1 MSTLVETTTAQRT
14 HQFKLLSAEEDA
26 PDDNDGNNNNNND
39 IQPTFVHDVLAPI
52 TRRPSNARD
61 VMYAVIFLLQF
72 VVVCLLSLMERDS
85 VRDSLTAYGNAGS
98 FSSMFMLVILL
109 ASLGGGG
116 VVFILANDNI
126 RESLLNHGI
135 LLSVSFQVCLGN
147 IVLLTK
153 SRFSW
158 IGVVIL
164 LMAFV
169 DSRRMKDAREN
180 ISFTS
185 ALLQLVID
193 ICEPYGISLCM
204 ACFAVVAA
212 QTCALLWWG
221 VLFVGLIS
229 GASLHS
235 GYAEILMVV
244 MGFSLYWITQFFHA
258 FMSFVVGGC
267 VLWHFLSSPD
277 VIDSQENGSSNIT
290 VTTQQMSSPPSI
302 PTAGEDPSGRVM
314 FTMSLGLSTS
324 FGTIAKGALF
334 MPVAGNSPF
343 CRITLY
349 SLCYYS
355 YHPVSY
361 KSPFLLLISHTFFCV
376 TFLLT
381 QRQSLL

>member
-1 MSTLVETTTAQRT
+1 MTTLVETTTAQRT
-14 HQFKLLSAEEDA
+14 HQFKLLSAEDDDPED
-26 PDDNDGNNNNNND
+26 DGNNNNNNND
-39 IQPTFVHDVLAPI
+39 IHPPMVHDVFAPI

-61 VMYAVIFLLQF
+61 VMYAVFFLLQF
-72 VVVCLLSLMERDS
+72 VIVCLLSLMERES

-116 VVFILANDNI
+116 VVFVLANDNI

-169 DSRRMKDAREN
+169 DSRRMMEARAN

-193 ICEPYGISLCM
+193 VCEPYGISLCI
-204 ACFAVVAA
+204 ACFAIVAA

-235 GYAEILMVV
+235 GYAELLMLV

-267 VLWHFLSSPD
+267 VLWHFLNSPNVDDNPESASSD
-277 VIDSQENGSSNIT
+277 AAVIAHQIASPSS
-290 VTTQQMSSPPSI
+290 V
-302 PTAGEDPSGRVM
+302 PTAGEDPSNRVM

-334 MPVAGNSPF
+334 MPVAGKLPTLAVSLHIPF
-343 CRITLY
+343 SIIPCSLFLNLPFVFFRILA
-349 SLCYYS
+349 L
-355 YHPVSY
+355 
-361 KSPFLLLISHTFFCV
+361 
-376 TFLLT
+376 
-381 QRQSLL
+381 

>member
-1 MSTLVETTTAQRT
+1 MATFVETTTTAQRT
-14 HQFKLLSAEEDA
+14 HQFKLLSVADDA
-26 PDDNDGNNNNNND
+26 PDDTTTHHNNQNND
-39 IQPTFVHDVLAPI
+39 HQPITIHDFLTPI

-61 VMYAVIFLLQF
+61 VIYAVFFLLQF
-72 VVVCLLSLMERDS
+72 VVVCLLSLMERES
-85 VRDSLTAYGNAGS
+85 VQDSLTAYGNAGS

-116 VVFILANDNI
+116 VVFVLANDSI

-164 LMAFV
+164 LMALF
-169 DSRRMKDAREN
+169 DSRRMKQAREN

-193 ICEPYGISLCM
+193 VCEPYGISLCI
-204 ACFAVVAA
+204 ACFAIVAA

-229 GASLHS
+229 GASFHS
-235 GYAEILMVV
+235 GYAELLMMV

-267 VLWHFLSSPD
+267 VLWHFLSIPN
-277 VIDSQENGSSNIT
+277 IDDNLENTVSDPTGMIQPLAATPSS
-290 VTTQQMSSPPSI
+290 SI
-302 PTAGEDPSGRVM
+302 PTAGEDPSNRVM

-334 MPVAGNSPF
+334 MPVAGTCLIS
-343 CRITLY
+343 LY
-349 SLCYYS
+349 SYS
-355 YHPVSY
+355 VMYSNFLIIPY
-361 KSPFLLLISHTFFCV
+361 PF
-376 TFLLT
+376 FL
-381 QRQSLL
+381 